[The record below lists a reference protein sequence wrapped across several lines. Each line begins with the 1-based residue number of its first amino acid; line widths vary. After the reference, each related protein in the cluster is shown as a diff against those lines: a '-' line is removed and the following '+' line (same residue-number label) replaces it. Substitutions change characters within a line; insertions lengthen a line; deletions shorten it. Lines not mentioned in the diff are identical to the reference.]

1 MITIESSGNVM
12 EGGGGRGKEEV
23 RNKMRGG
30 EEEGVAV
37 AGERR
42 RGGWVR
48 RWFGCRYSLLK
59 G

>member
-30 EEEGVAV
+30 DDDGVAV
-37 AGERR
+37 AGESR
-42 RGGWVR
+42 RGGRGVLGEEMVR
-48 RWFGCRYSLLK
+48 LPL
-59 G
+59 